1 MKITKTTGEVIG
13 DAETKLPPLPEANYA
28 HSSVITNNNELMT
41 LGGGHG
47 DSKQCYKLVNDKWQ
61 KQTPLTQPRMFA
73 VGITMADGIYVFGG
87 KDSPLTSDFLPN
99 GQSEWQAGPAVPE
112 PGIDSG
118 HGVAISPTELLLVG
132 GQRRSLNKILKYN
145 IESGTWTKVGSLL
158 QGRFDHRCFFHGGK
172 IVVTGGIGEYP
183 KSTEII
189 TISDGTF
196 RIRKVGS
203 LNVERYG
210 HGMGIAHINGK
221 SKLIVFGGHKYNGS
235 YLDSIEEWDD
245 ESETWTMSTEKFKLS
260 EAKFDFG
267 YCQLPSF

>member
-1 MKITKTTGEVIG
+1 M
-13 DAETKLPPLPEANYA
+13 
-28 HSSVITNNNELMT
+28 ITNNNELMT

-61 KQTPLTQPRMFA
+61 KQSPLTQPRMFA
-73 VGITMADGIYVFGG
+73 VGITMTDGVYVFGG

-145 IESGTWTKVGSLL
+145 IESRTWTKVGSLL